1 MHMIQSVGIIGCGAL
16 GRNLFHNLKSLKG
29 LTIKCFCRSIEK
41 DDALYQSSV
50 REIEELFHSD
60 LILIAVS
67 DQNIVEVGQLLTT
80 YSGIIAHCSGATPL
94 HHFNGKGGVFYPLQS
109 FSKSVIRSFKEIPL
123 FIEGVNEE
131 TTKQL
136 YSFAQTLSNQVE
148 HLSSEKRQKLHLAA
162 VMSQNFS
169 NHLIALTQAY
179 LEKEAISFKA
189 LIPLLEEGLGNA
201 LNQNAKEIQSGPAR
215 RKDTKTLETHLSLL
229 KEEKRLLPLYEQL
242 SESIKTY
249 YEEDF

>member
-1 MHMIQSVGIIGCGAL
+1 MYMIQSVGIIGCGAL

-29 LTIKCFCRSIEK
+29 LTIECFCRSIEK
-41 DDALYQSSV
+41 NDALYQSSV
-50 REIEELFHSD
+50 HDIEELFHCD

-67 DQNIVEVGQLLTT
+67 DQNIIEVGQLLTN
-80 YSGIIAHCSGATPL
+80 YSGIVAHCSGATPL
-94 HHFNGKGGVFYPLQS
+94 HHFNGTEGVFYPLQS

-123 FIEGVNEE
+123 LIEGSNEE

-136 YSFAQTLSNQVE
+136 YSLAQRLSNQVQ

-169 NHLIALTQAY
+169 NHLIALIQTY
-179 LEKEAISFKA
+179 LEKEAISFQA
-189 LIPLLEEGLGNA
+189 LIPLLEEGLGQA
-201 LNQNAKEIQSGPAR
+201 IHQNAKEIQSGPAR

>member
-16 GRNLFHNLKSLKG
+16 GRNLFHNFKSLED
-29 LTIKCFCRSIEK
+29 LTTECFCRSIDK
-41 DDALYQSSV
+41 DDSLYQSSV
-50 REIEELFHSD
+50 LKIEELFHCD

-67 DQNIVEVGQLLTT
+67 DQNILEVGQRLANF
-80 YSGIIAHCSGATPL
+80 SGIVAHCSGATPL
-94 HHFNGKGGVFYPLQS
+94 LDFNGKGGVFYPLQS

-131 TTKQL
+131 TSKHL
-136 YSFAQTLSNQVE
+136 YLFAQRLSNQVK

-179 LEKEAISFKA
+179 LEKEAISFQD
-189 LIPLLEEGLGNA
+189 LIPLLKEGLGNA
-201 LNQNAKEIQSGPAR
+201 LHQNAREIQSGPAR
-215 RKDTKTLETHLSLL
+215 RKDIKTLDAHISLL

>member
-16 GRNLFHNLKSLKG
+16 GRNLFHNLKSLNG
-29 LTIKCFCRSIEK
+29 LTIQCFCRSIEK
-41 DDALYQSSV
+41 EDALYQSSV
-50 REIEELFHSD
+50 RQIEELFHCD

-67 DQNIVEVGQLLTT
+67 DQNIIEVGQILTN
-80 YSGIIAHCSGATPL
+80 YSGIVAHCSGATPL
-94 HHFNGKGGVFYPLQS
+94 HHFNRKSGVFYPLQS
-109 FSKSVIRSFKEIPL
+109 FSKSVIRSFKEVPI
-123 FIEGVNEE
+123 FIEGANEE

-136 YSFAQTLSNQVE
+136 YSFAQRLSNQVE
-148 HLSSEKRQKLHLAA
+148 QLSSEKRQKLHLAA

-179 LEKEAISFKA
+179 LEKESISFQA
-189 LIPLLEEGLGNA
+189 LIPLLEEGLSNA
-201 LNQNAKEIQSGPAR
+201 IHQNAKEIQSGPAR

>member
-1 MHMIQSVGIIGCGAL
+1 MHMIQSVGILGCGAL

-29 LTIKCFCRSIEK
+29 LTIQCFCRSIEK
-41 DDALYQSSV
+41 DDALYQNSV
-50 REIEELFHSD
+50 REIEELFHCD

-94 HHFNGKGGVFYPLQS
+94 HHFNDKGGVFYPLQS

-123 FIEGVNEE
+123 FIEGNNEE

-136 YSFAQTLSNQVE
+136 YSFAQRLSNQVE

-179 LEKEAISFKA
+179 LEKEAISFQA
-189 LIPLLEEGLGNA
+189 LIPLLEEGLGKA
-201 LNQNAKEIQSGPAR
+201 LHENAKEIQSGPAR

-242 SESIKTY
+242 SESIRTY

>member
-1 MHMIQSVGIIGCGAL
+1 MWCFGKKFISQPQIA
-16 GRNLFHNLKSLKG
+16 KG

-41 DDALYQSSV
+41 DDALYQNSV
-50 REIEELFHSD
+50 REIEELFHCD

-94 HHFNGKGGVFYPLQS
+94 HHFNDKAGVFYPLQS

-123 FIEGVNEE
+123 FIEGNNEE

-136 YSFAQTLSNQVE
+136 YSFAQRLSNQVE

-179 LEKEAISFKA
+179 LEKEAISFQA
-189 LIPLLEEGLGNA
+189 LIPLLEEGLGKA
-201 LNQNAKEIQSGPAR
+201 LHENAKEIQSGPAR

-229 KEEKRLLPLYEQL
+229 KEEKG
-242 SESIKTY
+242 Y
-249 YEEDF
+249 YLCTSS

>member
-16 GRNLFHNLKSLKG
+16 GRNLFHSLKSLKG

-50 REIEELFHSD
+50 REIEELFHCD
-60 LILIAVS
+60 LIMIAVS

-94 HHFNGKGGVFYPLQS
+94 HHFNDKGGVFYPLQS

-123 FIEGVNEE
+123 FIEGNNEE

-136 YSFAQTLSNQVE
+136 YSFAQRLSNQVE

-179 LEKEAISFKA
+179 LEKEAISFQA
-189 LIPLLEEGLGNA
+189 LIPLLEEGLANA
-201 LNQNAKEIQSGPAR
+201 LYKNEIGRA
-215 RKDTKTLETHLSLL
+215 HV
-229 KEEKRLLPLYEQL
+229 
-242 SESIKTY
+242 
-249 YEEDF
+249 

>member
-16 GRNLFHNLKSLKG
+16 GRNLFHNFKSLED
-29 LTIKCFCRSIEK
+29 LTTECFCRSIDK
-41 DDALYQSSV
+41 DDSLYQSSV
-50 REIEELFHSD
+50 LKIEELFHCD

-67 DQNIVEVGQLLTT
+67 DQNIVEVGQILAT

-94 HHFNGKGGVFYPLQS
+94 HNFNGKSGVFYPLQS

-123 FIEGVNEE
+123 FIEGCNEE

-136 YSFAQTLSNQVE
+136 HLFAERLSNQVE
-148 HLSSEKRQKLHLAA
+148 KLSSDKRQKLHLAA

-169 NHLIALTQAY
+169 NHLFALTQAY
-179 LEKEAISFKA
+179 LEKEAISFQD
-189 LIPLLEEGLGNA
+189 LIPLLKEGLGNA
-201 LNQNAKEIQSGPAR
+201 LHQNAREIQSGPAR
-215 RKDTKTLETHLSLL
+215 RKDIKTLDAHISLL

>member
-29 LTIKCFCRSIEK
+29 LTTKCFCRSIEK

-67 DQNIVEVGQLLTT
+67 DQNIIEVGQLLTN
-80 YSGIIAHCSGATPL
+80 YSGIVAHCSGATPL
-94 HHFNGKGGVFYPLQS
+94 HHFNGKDGVFYPLQS

-123 FIEGVNEE
+123 LIEGSNEE

-136 YSFAQTLSNQVE
+136 YSLAQSLSNQVQ

-169 NHLIALTQAY
+169 NHLIALIQAY
-179 LEKEAISFKA
+179 LEKEAISFQA
-189 LIPLLEEGLGNA
+189 LIPLLEEGLGQA
-201 LNQNAKEIQSGPAR
+201 IHQNAKEIQSGPAR

>member
-1 MHMIQSVGIIGCGAL
+1 MIQSVGIIGCGAL
-16 GRNLFHNLKSLKG
+16 GRNLFHNLKSLG
-29 LTIKCFCRSIEK
+29 DLTTVCFCRSIEK
-41 DDALYQSSV
+41 DDSLYQSSV
-50 REIEELFHSD
+50 LKIEELFHCD

-67 DQNIVEVGQLLTT
+67 DQNISEVSQRLANF
-80 YSGIIAHCSGATPL
+80 SGIVAHCSGATPL
-94 HHFNGKGGVFYPLQS
+94 LDFNGKGGVFYPLQS

-131 TTKQL
+131 TSKQL
-136 YSFAQTLSNQVE
+136 YSFAQRLSNQVK

-162 VMSQNFS
+162 VISQNFS
-169 NHLIALTQAY
+169 NHLIALIQAY
-179 LEKEAISFKA
+179 LEKEAISFQD

-201 LNQNAKEIQSGPAR
+201 LYQNAKEIQSGPAR
-215 RKDTKTLETHLSLL
+215 RKDSKTLETHLSLL

>member
-1 MHMIQSVGIIGCGAL
+1 MYMIQSVGIIGCGAL

-29 LTIKCFCRSIEK
+29 LTIECFCRSIEK
-41 DDALYQSSV
+41 NDALYQSSV
-50 REIEELFHSD
+50 HDIEELFHCN

-67 DQNIVEVGQLLTT
+67 DQNIIEVGQLLTN
-80 YSGIIAHCSGATPL
+80 YSGIVAHCSGATPL
-94 HHFNGKGGVFYPLQS
+94 HHFNGKEGVFYPLQS

-123 FIEGVNEE
+123 LIEGSNEE
-131 TTKQL
+131 TTKKL
-136 YSFAQTLSNQVE
+136 YSLAQRLSNQVQ

-169 NHLIALTQAY
+169 NHLIALIQVY
-179 LEKEAISFKA
+179 LEKEAISFQA
-189 LIPLLEEGLGNA
+189 LIPLLEEGLGQA
-201 LNQNAKEIQSGPAR
+201 IHQNAKEIQSGPAR

>member
-1 MHMIQSVGIIGCGAL
+1 MHMIQSVGILGCGAL

-41 DDALYQSSV
+41 DDALYKSSV
-50 REIEELFHSD
+50 REIEELFHCD

-67 DQNIVEVGQLLTT
+67 DQNIVEVGQLLTS

-94 HHFNGKGGVFYPLQS
+94 HHFNDKGGVFYPLQS

-123 FIEGVNEE
+123 FIEGNNEE

-136 YSFAQTLSNQVE
+136 YSFAQRLSNQVE

-179 LEKEAISFKA
+179 LEKEAISFQA
-189 LIPLLEEGLGNA
+189 LIPLLEEGLGKA
-201 LNQNAKEIQSGPAR
+201 LHENAKEIQSGPAR

-242 SESIKTY
+242 SESIRTY

>member
-16 GRNLFHNLKSLKG
+16 GRNLFHSLKSLKG

-50 REIEELFHSD
+50 REIEELFHCD
-60 LILIAVS
+60 LIMIAVS

-94 HHFNGKGGVFYPLQS
+94 HHFNDKGGVFYPLQS

-123 FIEGVNEE
+123 FIEGNNEE

-136 YSFAQTLSNQVE
+136 YSFAQRLSNQVE

-179 LEKEAISFKA
+179 LEKEAISFQA
-189 LIPLLEEGLGNA
+189 LIPLLEEGLANA
-201 LNQNAKEIQSGPAR
+201 LYKNAKEIQSGPAR
-215 RKDTKTLETHLSLL
+215 RKDTKTIETHLSLL
-229 KEEKRLLPLYEQL
+229 KEEKRLLPLYEKL
-242 SESIKTY
+242 NESIRAY

>member
-1 MHMIQSVGIIGCGAL
+1 MYMIQSVGIIGCGAL

-29 LTIKCFCRSIEK
+29 LTIECFCRSIEK
-41 DDALYQSSV
+41 NDALYQSSV
-50 REIEELFHSD
+50 HDIEELFHCD

-67 DQNIVEVGQLLTT
+67 DQNIIEVGQLLTN
-80 YSGIIAHCSGATPL
+80 YSGIVAHCSGATPL
-94 HHFNGKGGVFYPLQS
+94 HHFNGKEGVFYPLQS

-123 FIEGVNEE
+123 LIEGSNEE

-136 YSFAQTLSNQVE
+136 YSLAQRLSNQVQ

-169 NHLIALTQAY
+169 NHLIALIQTY
-179 LEKEAISFKA
+179 LEKEAISFQA
-189 LIPLLEEGLGNA
+189 LIPLLEEGLGQA
-201 LNQNAKEIQSGPAR
+201 IHQNAKEIQSGPAR

>member
-1 MHMIQSVGIIGCGAL
+1 MHMIQSVGILGCGAL

-41 DDALYQSSV
+41 DDALYQNSV
-50 REIEELFHSD
+50 REIEELFHCD

-94 HHFNGKGGVFYPLQS
+94 HHFNDKAGVFYPLQS

-123 FIEGVNEE
+123 FIEGNNEE

-136 YSFAQTLSNQVE
+136 YSFAQRLSNQVE

-179 LEKEAISFKA
+179 LEKEAISFQA
-189 LIPLLEEGLGNA
+189 LIPLLEEGLGKA
-201 LNQNAKEIQSGPAR
+201 LHENAKEIQSGPAR

-229 KEEKRLLPLYEQL
+229 KEEKG
-242 SESIKTY
+242 Y
-249 YEEDF
+249 YLCTSS

>member
-29 LTIKCFCRSIEK
+29 LTIECFCRSIEK
-41 DDALYQSSV
+41 NDALYQSSV
-50 REIEELFHSD
+50 HEIEELFHCD

-94 HHFNGKGGVFYPLQS
+94 HHFNGKDGVFYPLQS

-123 FIEGVNEE
+123 LIEGSNEK

-136 YSFAQTLSNQVE
+136 YSFAQRLSNQVE

-169 NHLIALTQAY
+169 NHLIALIQAY
-179 LEKEAISFKA
+179 LEKEAISFQA
-189 LIPLLEEGLGNA
+189 LIPLLEEGLGQCIPSKCKRNSEWSGTQKGHQNLRDPPKFA
-201 LNQNAKEIQSGPAR
+201 QRRKKATTFVRAVKRINQN
-215 RKDTKTLETHLSLL
+215 LL
-229 KEEKRLLPLYEQL
+229 
-242 SESIKTY
+242 
-249 YEEDF
+249 

>member
-16 GRNLFHNLKSLKG
+16 GRNLFHNLQPLEG
-29 LTIKCFCRSIEK
+29 LTVECFCRSIEK
-41 DDALYQSSV
+41 DDSLYQSSV
-50 REIEELFHSD
+50 RKIEELFQCD

-67 DQNIVEVGQLLTT
+67 DQDIIEVGQILNA
-80 YSGIIAHCSGATPL
+80 YSGIVAHCSGATPL
-94 HHFNGKGGVFYPLQS
+94 HKFNGKGGVFYPLHS
-109 FSKSVIRSFKEIPL
+109 FSRSVMRSFKEIPL
-123 FIEGVNEE
+123 FIEGDNEE

-136 YSFAQTLSNQVE
+136 YSFAQRLSNQVE
-148 HLSSEKRQKLHLAA
+148 QLSSEKRQKLHLAA
-162 VMSQNFS
+162 VVSQNFS
-169 NHLIALTQAY
+169 NYLIALTQAY
-179 LEKEAISFKA
+179 LEKEDISFQA

-201 LNQNAKEIQSGPAR
+201 LYQKAKEIQSGPAR
-215 RKDTKTLETHLSLL
+215 RKDTKTLDAHLSLL

>member
-29 LTIKCFCRSIEK
+29 LTTLCYCRSIEK
-41 DDALYQSSV
+41 DDVLYQSSV
-50 REIEELFHSD
+50 REIEELFQCD

-67 DQNIVEVGQLLTT
+67 DQNIIGVGQLLTT
-80 YSGIIAHCSGATPL
+80 YSGIVAHCSGATPL
-94 HHFNGKGGVFYPLQS
+94 HNFNGKGGVFYPLQS
-109 FSKSVIRSFKEIPL
+109 FSKSVIRSFKELPL
-123 FIEGVNEE
+123 LIEGVNEE

-136 YSFAQTLSNQVE
+136 YSFAQRLSTQVE
-148 HLSSEKRQKLHLAA
+148 RLSSEKRQKLHLAA
-162 VMSQNFS
+162 VISQNFS

-179 LEKEAISFKA
+179 LEKEAISFQA

-201 LNQNAKEIQSGPAR
+201 LHQNAKEIQSGPAR